1 MGSGSDAEG
10 SNLLMLART
19 ARENVS
25 AGTALH
31 AGTRAKMASKARS
44 FRLSGDLQESK
55 SSWTPPRLA
64 TQADISPARAIS
76 ALPPKA
82 DICEECP
89 LRAKSGNCVLGRSL
103 SMRLLDYVSNFVLWT
118 YKYDLIFSDKEF
130 ISFYFRHFFH
140 YEGLKFLQSNIG

>member
-1 MGSGSDAEG
+1 VGSGSDAEG

-64 TQADISPARAIS
+64 TQADISPRTRHIRFTPESGHLRRMS
-76 ALPPKA
+76 AKGQKRK
-82 DICEECP
+82 
-89 LRAKSGNCVLGRSL
+89 LRTWALAV
-103 SMRLLDYVSNFVLWT
+103 DAPT
-118 YKYDLIFSDKEF
+118 
-130 ISFYFRHFFH
+130 
-140 YEGLKFLQSNIG
+140 